1 MGGGSSGTGMLWWS
15 EKAVSFKINRKSEA
29 ASVVKSSI
37 SSKLPD
43 FLSDYSDEVL
53 AEYITVLVCN
63 GKDQYQA
70 RDDLEAFLGERTADF
85 VSWLWG
91 LLFNHARHSNSDIIA
106 SSDPIY
112 VASVTSKNDHDH
124 AHPFSLTKNDEVINA
139 GQESIQSRNKSNTKV
154 VNCESNPLPNKLLQ
168 PKSDKTPSTQL
179 KSSPSEN
186 AHPRHISAT
195 ATSLSAQ
202 HAGVV
207 SHSHHY
213 DRPRGSVWDRLG
225 KPCDD
230 AYEGS
235 KIVDVSGVGFVKQ
248 DEQILNSRPSIF
260 RVSNGEQNR
269 TITGEFTS
277 GKLEHVVGTK
287 SEPHVV
293 SNIKRKRHFGEIKAG
308 LGADSVPMV
317 GERNVNLQCRENSQD
332 FKKSNLTKDSK
343 ITTPNLAPEV
353 FDVKQRLHQIEI
365 EMSKLRSRRLAME
378 KDGNPNLLLNSRSSR
393 LLEDDS
399 ESRTVLVT
407 NVHFAATKEA
417 LSSYF
422 DKCGVVVNLEILID
436 KATAQPKGSAS
447 VTFASKD
454 SVDKALELSG
464 TTFFSRTI
472 KVLRKVEAAAS
483 TTGPAQLAGWRCQ
496 SPLTNIPRNFIP
508 NKLNCLSPHLQWRR
522 VSISAP
528 SAPTNDKMKGVVPST
543 FQLQLP
549 SSPASVK
556 TREVNSLSIER
567 HTAS

>member
-1 MGGGSSGTGMLWWS
+1 MMGGGSSGTGMLWWS

-343 ITTPNLAPEV
+343 ITTPNLAPEKGVGLVENEVTVIGRYAFFYLHKFYADYEV
-353 FDVKQRLHQIEI
+353 FLQI
-365 EMSKLRSRRLAME
+365 
-378 KDGNPNLLLNSRSSR
+378 DGSSR